1 MKNDNLVKIKINKY
15 ILLDML
21 NNRLDCWFKNEE
33 NSEKKKSLFL
43 DMYKKSIDDGVF
55 ESVEFNVLNIVDN
68 DVINWCRV
76 LEKDSISDE
85 WERLEN
91 LYKSGERDVSYEDFD
106 TNFKINF
113 IESMN
118 DNMILV
124 RY

>member
-1 MKNDNLVKIKINKY
+1 
-15 ILLDML
+15 
-21 NNRLDCWFKNEE
+21 
-33 NSEKKKSLFL
+33 
-43 DMYKKSIDDGVF
+43 MYKKSIDDGVF

-76 LEKDSISDE
+76 LEKDSIGDE

-91 LYKSGERDVSYEDFD
+91 LYKSGERDVSCEDFD